1 MTSFWDL
8 DVAAARPALA
18 AVLVATLCISLG
30 GCGLSRPATV
40 KQTYLLQTPPAV
52 TATGVTARP
61 STLKVGSIA
70 VAAPFR
76 GKSLVYRE
84 SELKYE
90 SDFYNEFFVTPAAM
104 FTESASAWL
113 ATSGIFKD
121 VLPASANADGDFVL
135 EGFVSELYGDY
146 RVAGKP
152 VAVLTARFFV
162 LDNSVFTGVPVWQT
176 ELKQR
181 VPLANTNS
189 ETLAAGLNA
198 AWGAMLTDLSRE
210 LAAAKLSR

>member
-1 MTSFWDL
+1 MTSFRDL
-8 DVAAARPALA
+8 DVAAVRPTLA
-18 AVLVATLCISLG
+18 AVFAAALCILLA
-30 GCGLSRPATV
+30 GCGLSRPAAI

-52 TATGVTARP
+52 TATGVTPRA

-84 SELKYE
+84 AELKYE
-90 SDFYNEFFVTPAAM
+90 SDFYNEFFVTPSAM

-113 ATSGIFKD
+113 STAGIFKD

-146 RVAGKP
+146 RAAGKP

-162 LDNSVFTGVPVWQT
+162 LDNSIFTGVPVWQT

-181 VPLANTNS
+181 VPLSSTNS
-189 ETLAAGLNA
+189 ETLAAGFNA
-198 AWGAMLTDLSRE
+198 AWGAMLSDLSRE
-210 LAAAKLSR
+210 LASAKLSR